1 MLRKTLFATLLCSSP
16 LLYASSDLDQLRD
29 VSQEQFRGI
38 AEDLGA
44 AFSYKALAP
53 AEALG
58 VTGFDIGV
66 EITATKLKSTQAWNE
81 ATGENIDYLPVPK
94 VHVHKGLPFN
104 IDVGAFLAMI
114 PDTDMKLYGGE
125 LRYTFVSGNVAMPAF
140 AIRGAHTRLAGV
152 DELDY
157 HSTSLEATISKGF
170 LMFTPYAGVG
180 KVWSVSTP
188 HIDEPLIDLREESV
202 TQTRLFAGVNMNFGI
217 TNFAIEAD
225 KTGDAASYGAK
236 IGFRF

>member
-1 MLRKTLFATLLCSSP
+1 MLRKTLFATLLCTSP
-16 LLYASSDLDQLRD
+16 MLYAANDLDRLNEIG
-29 VSQEQFRGI
+29 QEQFHGI

-53 AEALG
+53 AEPLG

-66 EITATKLKSTQAWNE
+66 EFTATKLKSTQAWNE

-104 IDVGAFLAMI
+104 IDVGAFFAMV
-114 PDTDMKLYGGE
+114 PGTDMKLYGGE
-125 LRYTFVSGNVAMPAF
+125 LRYSFVSGNVAMPAV
-140 AIRGAHTRLAGV
+140 AIRGTHTRLAGV
-152 DELDY
+152 DELDF
-157 HSTSLEATISKGF
+157 HSSSLEATISKGF

-188 HIDEPLIDLREESV
+188 HVDEFLSDLQEESIS
-202 TQTRLFAGVNMNFGI
+202 QTRLFAGVNMNFGI